1 MKPSGR
7 SPVPLTDKQ
16 LDAVNEY
23 LKTDLGLNEVAK
35 KYGTTKS
42 GLAYWLK
49 KYKKQQGE
57 KQDVKE
63 DKRGEKNLN

>member
-49 KYKKQQGE
+49 KYKKQ
-57 KQDVKE
+57 
-63 DKRGEKNLN
+63 